1 MKEMNEQGFLSDK
14 FDDWSG
20 EPIPNGW
27 GEIEKNL
34 SKDKKRRPLF
44 WWLFPAAI
52 LVGALSYMAV
62 DKLTS
67 SSKSEEIIV
76 SSVHSASPAEAKSNF
91 DKDKLQGN
99 DIQAD
104 PNLANIPNDQNS
116 GPNSIQE
123 SEVTSSSSGEVLSTS
138 RTNKDRGFEKNQR
151 GNKDQSV
158 IGTVAISSSE
168 ETRSSGEGP
177 QRDVQPN
184 PSNVKGPLIV
194 FSKARTK
201 RKSAR
206 NISLSNG
213 PEYAAR
219 GFEKNQGFGQNNI
232 ASDHVAVANSRAK
245 SITSGTHE
253 THEEGNSGDSKVAA
267 NQVYAQATDVPYLEI
282 KNAAFPPVKVLETT
296 PVLSIRELTPVPFL
310 TMEKPHVARKIQF
323 YTGIQMGIGQNTIE
337 LRQSM
342 TEQQV
347 KITNANSIQTYFM
360 QLSGGMHYQLSSWLK
375 AFTGL
380 QVGMIN
386 QNIRYS
392 TKSKSPETYSMVA
405 HDSLNYA
412 MTPHWTEKSETRSQ
426 QAVFANAELGLKP
439 LFFPARNS
447 GPFASVTLWTRISE
461 KHSTNVSG
469 SSPFIP
475 VSSSLSLGYRLGY
488 QHEIRKNILIEAYLS
503 SFPSGIFAGTKGVSV
518 SPRLVGFGCFYSF

>member
-34 SKDKKRRPLF
+34 KKDKKRRPLF
-44 WWLFPAAI
+44 WWFFPSVI
-52 LVGALSYMAV
+52 LVGALSYVAM
-62 DKLTS
+62 DKLNS
-67 SSKSEEIIV
+67 SSTSEEKIV
-76 SSVHSASPAEAKSNF
+76 STVASDSPAEAGNNIEKN
-91 DKDKLQGN
+91 KLQVN
-99 DIQAD
+99 DFQQD
-104 PNLANIPNDQNS
+104 PTVAKVPENQSS
-116 GPNSIQE
+116 GPNPIQA
-123 SEVTSSSSGEVLSTS
+123 SEQSSSSDEVLPAS
-138 RTNKDRGFEKNQR
+138 RTNHDRGFENNQK
-151 GNKDQSV
+151 GNGRKSLNESV
-158 IGTVAISSSE
+158 VISSSE
-168 ETRSSGEGP
+168 EPRHSGENH
-177 QRDVQPN
+177 QSDVQPH
-184 PSNVKGPLIV
+184 SSKVKGSSII
-194 FSKARTK
+194 FSKSRTK

-206 NISLSNG
+206 NRRPLNG
-213 PEYAAR
+213 PQYLAI
-219 GFEKNQGFGQNNI
+219 GSEKSQDFGRNNT
-232 ASDHVAVANSRAK
+232 ASNHDVVANSQAK
-245 SITSGTHE
+245 SNKSGDGE
-253 THEEGNSGDSKVAA
+253 THNEGNSGDSKVTS
-267 NQVYAQATDVPYLEI
+267 NQGYAQATNVPYLEI
-282 KNAAFPPVKVLETT
+282 KNAPFPPVQVTEIV
-296 PVLSIRELTPVPFL
+296 PVLPLLELPTVPFL
-310 TMEKPHVARKIQF
+310 TMEKPHFARKIQF
-323 YTGIQMGIGQNTIE
+323 YAGIQTGIGQNTIE

-347 KITNANSIQTYFM
+347 KITNANAIQTYFM

-392 TKSKSPETYSMVA
+392 TKSKSPETFSMVA

-426 QAVFANAELGLKP
+426 QAVYANAEIGLKP

-447 GPFASVTLWTRISE
+447 GPFASVTLLTRISE
-461 KHSTNVSG
+461 KHSTDVPG

-475 VSSSLSLGYRLGY
+475 VSSSLSMGYRLGY

-518 SPRLVGFGCFYSF
+518 SPRLVGLGCFYSF

>member
-34 SKDKKRRPLF
+34 RKDKKRRPFF
-44 WWLFPAAI
+44 WWLFPSVI
-52 LVGALSYMAV
+52 LFGALSYVAV
-62 DKLTS
+62 DKLNSTS
-67 SSKSEEIIV
+67 TSEEKIV
-76 SSVHSASPAEAKSNF
+76 STVTSDSPAEAGNNI
-91 DKDKLQGN
+91 DKNKLQAN
-99 DIQAD
+99 DFQSD
-104 PNLANIPNDQNS
+104 PAVANVPENQNS
-116 GPNSIQE
+116 GPNSIQA
-123 SEVTSSSSGEVLSTS
+123 STATSSSDEVMPAS
-138 RTNKDRGFEKNQR
+138 RTNSDRGFEKNQS
-151 GNKDQSV
+151 GNGKRSV
-158 IGTVAISSSE
+158 SGSVVISSSDV
-168 ETRSSGEGP
+168 TRHSGENP
-177 QRDVQPN
+177 QSDVQPHS
-184 PSNVKGPLIV
+184 SNVKGSSII
-194 FSKARTK
+194 FSKSRTR

-206 NISLSNG
+206 NRRPSDG
-213 PEYAAR
+213 PQYAAIDSER
-219 GFEKNQGFGQNNI
+219 SQNSGQNNT
-232 ASDHVAVANSRAK
+232 ASNHDAVANFQVK
-245 SITSGTHE
+245 SNKSGAGE
-253 THEEGNSGDSKVAA
+253 THNEGNSGDPKVAA
-267 NQVYAQATDVPYLEI
+267 NQGYAQATDVPYLEI
-282 KNAAFPPVKVLETT
+282 KNATFPTLQVPEIV
-296 PVLSIRELTPVPFL
+296 PVLPLQELTQVPFL
-310 TMEKPHVARKIQF
+310 TLEKPLAARKIQF
-323 YTGIQMGIGQNTIE
+323 YAGIQTGIGQNTIE

-347 KITNANSIQTYFM
+347 KITNANSIQTYFL
-360 QLSGGMHYQLSSWLK
+360 QLSCGMHYQLSSWLK

-392 TKSKSPETYSMVA
+392 TKSKSPETFSMVA

-426 QAVFANAELGLKP
+426 QAVYANAEIGLKP
-439 LFFPARNS
+439 LFFPVRNS

-461 KHSTNVSG
+461 KHSTDVPG

>member
-34 SKDKKRRPLF
+34 RKDKKRRPLF

-62 DKLTS
+62 DKLNS
-67 SSKSEEIIV
+67 SSKSEEKIV
-76 SSVHSASPAEAKSNF
+76 SSVHSVSPAEARSNI

-99 DIQAD
+99 DVQAD
-104 PNLANIPNDQNS
+104 PNVANIPNDRNS

-123 SEVTSSSSGEVLSTS
+123 SEVTSSSGGVLPTS

-168 ETRSSGEGP
+168 ETRSSGEGQ

-184 PSNVKGPLIV
+184 PSNVKGPSIV

-206 NISLSNG
+206 KSRLSNG

-219 GFEKNQGFGQNNI
+219 GSEKNQDFGQNNT
-232 ASDHVAVANSRAK
+232 ASDHVAEANSRAK
-245 SITSGTHE
+245 SITSGTRE

-267 NQVYAQATDVPYLEI
+267 NQGYAQATDVPYLEI
-282 KNAAFPPVKVLETT
+282 KNAPFPPVQVTEIV
-296 PVLSIRELTPVPFL
+296 PVLPLLELPTVPFL

-323 YTGIQMGIGQNTIE
+323 YAGIQTGIGQNTIE

-347 KITNANSIQTYFM
+347 KITNANAIQTYFM

-392 TKSKSPETYSMVA
+392 TKSKSPETFSMVA

-426 QAVFANAELGLKP
+426 QAVYANAEIGLKP

-447 GPFASVTLWTRISE
+447 GPFASVAIWTSISE
-461 KHSTNVSG
+461 KHSSDVPG
-469 SSPFIP
+469 SSPFVP
-475 VSSSLSLGYRLGY
+475 VSSSISMGYRLGY
-488 QHEIRKNILIEAYLS
+488 QHEIRKNILVEAYIS
-503 SFPSGIFAGTKGVSV
+503 SFPSRIFAGTKGVSV

>member
-27 GEIEKNL
+27 GEIENNLRKN
-34 SKDKKRRPLF
+34 KKRMPLF
-44 WWLFPAAI
+44 WWLFPSVI
-52 LVGALSYMAV
+52 LVGALSYVAV
-62 DKLTS
+62 DKLNS
-67 SSKSEEIIV
+67 SSTSEEKNV
-76 SSVHSASPAEAKSNF
+76 STVNSVSPVEARSNI
-91 DKDKLQGN
+91 DKDKLKGS
-99 DIQAD
+99 DILAN
-104 PNLANIPNDQNS
+104 PNLANIPKDQNA

-123 SEVTSSSSGEVLSTS
+123 SKLTSSSDEILSAS
-138 RTNKDRGFEKNQR
+138 RTNMDRGFGMNQKSN
-151 GNKDQSV
+151 GYQSV
-158 IGTVAISSSE
+158 NKSVVISSSE
-168 ETRSSGEGP
+168 ESRSSDESL
-177 QRDVQPN
+177 QSDVQPN
-184 PSNVKGPLIV
+184 PSYMKSASIV
-194 FSKARTK
+194 FSKSRTK

-206 NISLSNG
+206 NRRPSNG
-213 PEYAAR
+213 PEYAEI
-219 GFEKNQGFGQNNI
+219 GSKIGQNNI
-232 ASDHVAVANSRAK
+232 ASNHVAEANSRAK
-245 SITSGTHE
+245 FNSSGTHE
-253 THEEGNSGDSKVAA
+253 THEEGNSGDSKSAA
-267 NQVYAQATDVPYLEI
+267 SQGYLQATDVPYLQL
-282 KNAAFPPVKVLETT
+282 KNAVLPNVQVLETM
-296 PVLSIRELTPVPFL
+296 PVLSIRELTPIPFL
-310 TMEKPHVARKIQF
+310 TIEKPHVARKIQF
-323 YTGIQMGIGQNTIE
+323 YAGIQTGIGQNTID

-342 TEQQV
+342 AEEQM

-380 QVGMIN
+380 QVGIIN

-392 TKSKSPETYSMVA
+392 TKSKSPETFSMVA
-405 HDSLNYA
+405 YDSLNYA

-426 QAVFANAELGLKP
+426 QAVYANAEIGLKP

-447 GPFASVTLWTRISE
+447 GPFASVTLRTRISE
-461 KHSTNVSG
+461 KHSKDVPG

-475 VSSSLSLGYRLGY
+475 VSSSLSMGYRLGY

>member
-34 SKDKKRRPLF
+34 RKDKKRRPLF
-44 WWLFPAAI
+44 WWLFPSAI
-52 LVGALSYMAV
+52 LVGTLSYLAV
-62 DKLTS
+62 DKLNS
-67 SSKSEEIIV
+67 SSKSEEKIV
-76 SSVHSASPAEAKSNF
+76 SSVHSVSPAEAKSNI

-104 PNLANIPNDQNS
+104 PNLANSPNDQNS
-116 GPNSIQE
+116 GPNSIQA
-123 SEVTSSSSGEVLSTS
+123 STATSSSDEVLPAS
-138 RTNKDRGFEKNQR
+138 RTNSDRGFAKNQR

-168 ETRSSGEGP
+168 ETRASGEGQ

-206 NISLSNG
+206 NRRPSNG
-213 PEYAAR
+213 PQYAAIGSER
-219 GFEKNQGFGQNNI
+219 SQNFGQKNI
-232 ASDHVAVANSRAK
+232 ASDHVAEANSRAK
-245 SITSGTHE
+245 SNTSGTRE

-267 NQVYAQATDVPYLEI
+267 NQGYAQATDVPYLEI

-296 PVLSIRELTPVPFL
+296 PVPSIRELTPVPFL

-323 YTGIQMGIGQNTIE
+323 YAGIQMGIGQNTIE

-405 HDSLNYA
+405 NDSLNYA

-426 QAVFANAELGLKP
+426 QAVFANAEIGLKP

-461 KHSTNVSG
+461 KHSTDVSG

-475 VSSSLSLGYRLGY
+475 VSSSLSMGYRLGY